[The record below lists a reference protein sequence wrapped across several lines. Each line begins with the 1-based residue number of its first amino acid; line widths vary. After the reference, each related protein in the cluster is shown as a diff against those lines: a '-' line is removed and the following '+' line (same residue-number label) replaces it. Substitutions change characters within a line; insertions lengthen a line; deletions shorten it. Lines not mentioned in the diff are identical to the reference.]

1 MYLTTFRIFYPS
13 TAQPARFKLVVRA
26 VSAATSQG
34 TTRCRMR
41 HGALALAGLA
51 AAAAVLHLG
60 RKKKRQQPEGA
71 ATGVIFTGT
80 GAAETFAFC
89 SVGA

>member
-1 MYLTTFRIFYPS
+1 
-13 TAQPARFKLVVRA
+13 
-26 VSAATSQG
+26 
-34 TTRCRMR
+34 MR
-41 HGALALAGLA
+41 QAALALAGLA

-80 GAAETFAFC
+80 GAAETFACC

>member
-1 MYLTTFRIFYPS
+1 
-13 TAQPARFKLVVRA
+13 
-26 VSAATSQG
+26 
-34 TTRCRMR
+34 MR
-41 HGALALAGLA
+41 QAALALAGLA